1 MAASSSSFADR
12 QVLVIL
18 DTNVWIKHQLLTSP
32 TAAALLHAVER
43 LNGHIGVP
51 EIVSMEL
58 PEVLARLV
66 EEATHKALTQVELI
80 ARVMGKTSSFVGPS
94 REEVF
99 TAVDSRLQ
107 NLKTLLEE
115 LPFSL
120 ELVKSALARVV
131 RGSPP
136 NSLSNEQFRDSLIL
150 EIALAAGR
158 DYDVHFI
165 TGDKGF
171 FQERKLKKG
180 AAVEIRSLISEQGLA
195 VSIYADLAECVDR
208 LAPTS
213 PEIDSEKA
221 LLQIAG
227 AIASEV
233 NSESEKR
240 LFSVS
245 LVRADK
251 LILSATKNPGIVSA
265 SFDLLYVLDSLPQGE
280 TLGRQN
286 AHLQVLGDCY
296 YDFNHDIVSKS
307 SLDQLCFTY
316 EDAEGK
322 PQRHFVK
329 YLRASVN
336 AGGSLGDPEPR
347 TVVL

>member
-1 MAASSSSFADR
+1 
-12 QVLVIL
+12 L

-43 LNGHIGVP
+43 LNGRVGVP
-51 EIVSMEL
+51 EIVNMEL

-66 EEATHKALTQVELI
+66 DEASRKASKQVEFI
-80 ARVMGKTSSFVGPS
+80 ARVMSKTSSFIGPS
-94 REEVF
+94 RKEVF
-99 TAVDSRLQ
+99 AAVDSRLR
-107 NLKTLLEE
+107 NLTILLEK

-120 ELVKSALARVV
+120 ELVESALSRVV
-131 RGSPP
+131 LGLPP

-158 DYDVHFI
+158 DHDVHFI
-165 TGDKGF
+165 TEDKGF
-171 FQERKLKKG
+171 FQERNTKKG
-180 AAVEIRSLISEQGLA
+180 AAIEILSQISREELI

-208 LAPTS
+208 LIPTS
-213 PEIDSEKA
+213 PEIDREKA
-221 LLQIAG
+221 LLQIAR

-251 LILSATKNPGIVSA
+251 LILSATKKPGIVSA
-265 SFDLLYVLDSLPQGE
+265 SFDLLYALDSLPQGE

-296 YDFNHDIVSKS
+296 YDVNHDIVSKS

-316 EDAEGK
+316 EDADRK
-322 PQRHFVK
+322 PQHHFVK